1 MTREQLIA
9 AAKAQTLTPEQE
21 VEFYVKVW
29 NLPRLVARERVYT
42 DWEANEQ
49 NKITGKGPVR

>member
-42 DWEANEQ
+42 DWDEVERNR
-49 NKITGKGPVR
+49 ITGEGPIP